1 MATVNEVVQTVL
13 AKTIKAVGLPV
24 GKYDLTGTKVTI
36 ELSGTMEKRPDEE
49 YTPTVS
55 VPVKAALIL
64 ALQKAGVQDAN
75 ISKILVEAMK
85 EALAIGEKGEDAI
98 KPHVKKYDE
107 IEKAFVKTLA
117 KLPKQTRE
125 GKTLTKDVNV
135 KIDVKA
141 GSALVDKLAPVV
153 PVSINVPV
161 SGVAVKA

>member
-1 MATVNEVVQTVL
+1 MASVNEVVATAL
-13 AKTIKAVGLPV
+13 AKQIKAVALPV

-36 ELSGTMEKRPDEE
+36 ELSGTMTKCDSED

-64 ALQKAGVQDAN
+64 ALQKAGVQDVN

-85 EALAIGEKGEDAI
+85 EALTLGKKGEDAI
-98 KPHVKKYDE
+98 KAHVKKYDE
-107 IEKAFVKTLA
+107 IEEDFVKTLA

-135 KIDVKA
+135 KIEIKA
-141 GSALVDKLAPVV
+141 GAGLTAAVAPVV
-153 PVSINVPV
+153 PVTINVPV
-161 SGVAVKA
+161 SGAAVKA